1 MKKGFTLIELIVV
14 IVVVVIFC
22 VLPILLFYNP
32 SKSNKAN
39 KAIANEKDSPVYFLY
54 RDGYTK
60 LEFYVININ
69 GCQYVTP
76 WNGEAITHL
85 ANCTNCNKKVMLEKG
100 EKQ

>member
-1 MKKGFTLIELIVV
+1 MKKGFTLIELMIM
-14 IVVVVIFC
+14 ITAIVIFC

-32 SKSNKAN
+32 SKSN

-69 GCQYVTP
+69 GCQYATP
-76 WNGEAITHL
+76 WNGAAITHL

>member
-1 MKKGFTLIELIVV
+1 MKRGFTLIELMIV

-32 SKSNKAN
+32 SKSNKA
-39 KAIANEKDSPVYFLY
+39 ISNEKDSPVYFLK
-54 RDGYTK
+54 REGYSK

-85 ANCTNCNKKVMLEKG
+85 ANCTNCNKKIVLEKG